1 MPATTTAF
9 EAANIF
15 ARTSGYIEKRYVDIG
30 DRVKAGALLAEITAP
45 ELDHQITQAK
55 ATLAQNQATLQQ
67 TQASRDLA
75 QVTNARDSKLVKQG
89 WLTLQQGDNDRLTL
103 KAQQAAV
110 GVAQSNI
117 AAQEA
122 QIRILGQEKAY
133 QRVVAPFDGVITQ
146 RNIDNGSLVTS
157 GSTFMFTLM
166 HPDVIRTQVFVPQD
180 EAFGLGPGVDA
191 VVRVPE
197 IPDRGFPGKVTRIAS
212 ALQPGSRT
220 LLTEIDVPNPDGA
233 LSPGIYC
240 TVELFIPR
248 KTPSMIIPADAVV
261 FDENGLHVAVVE
273 NGTAHLQKITIARDF
288 GTEVEVHDGV
298 KPGDQVI
305 LNPMIDLAEGSKVA
319 ARKPGDKLDRRGGR
333 NCDATPAIHGG
344 RPAVG
349 RPRLPGAGLYHG
361 HHSHGTSIDAGG
373 DRVFPAQWPEPVL
386 GDDPAGRSRHDVGA
400 GAAGFRSND
409 SGDGRDLCH
418 TDGANHAWN
427 SGRASYFAAV
437 SGWHSRNDASDV
449 CGTDD
454 ISSPGQLFH
463 FGKRK
468 PGRGCADGLQ

>member
-1 MPATTTAF
+1 MSEIRVRPKNEVVQDQRDPETDRVVTLPNAAPKRRGYGGRLFGAGALLLLVSSLALGGWRHYQARLEVAATEHESRTLVPDVRVATVRASGGKMSVSLPATTTAF

-15 ARTSGYIEKRYVDIG
+15 ARTNGYIEKRYVDIG
-30 DRVKAGALLAEITAP
+30 DRVKAGALLADITAP

-55 ATLAQNQATLQQ
+55 ATLAQNQATLKQ
-67 TQASRDLA
+67 TQASRELA
-75 QVTNARDSKLVKQG
+75 EVTNGRDSKLVKQG

-103 KAQQAAV
+103 QAQQAAV
-110 GVAQSNI
+110 AVAESNI

-122 QIRILGQEKAY
+122 QIRVLEQEKAY

-197 IPDRGFPGKVTRIAS
+197 IPDRSFPGKVTRIAS

-240 TVELFIPR
+240 TVELLIPR

-261 FDENGLHVAVVE
+261 FDQNGLHVAVVK

-298 KPGDQVI
+298 QPGDQVI
-305 LNPMIDLAEGSKVA
+305 LNPMVNLAEGNKVA
-319 ARKPGDKLDRRGGR
+319 ARKPQ
-333 NCDATPAIHGG
+333 
-344 RPAVG
+344 
-349 RPRLPGAGLYHG
+349 
-361 HHSHGTSIDAGG
+361 TS
-373 DRVFPAQWPEPVL
+373 
-386 GDDPAGRSRHDVGA
+386 
-400 GAAGFRSND
+400 
-409 SGDGRDLCH
+409 
-418 TDGANHAWN
+418 
-427 SGRASYFAAV
+427 
-437 SGWHSRNDASDV
+437 
-449 CGTDD
+449 
-454 ISSPGQLFH
+454 
-463 FGKRK
+463 
-468 PGRGCADGLQ
+468 

>member
-1 MPATTTAF
+1 MTETSVRPKREVVEDRVDPDTDRVVALPNAAPPKRRRRHGGVLFGATALLLLLGSLGIGGWRHYQAELAVAATMQRSRTVVPEVRLAAVRASDSKITVSLPATTTAF

-45 ELDHQITQAK
+45 ELDHQIAQAQ
-55 ATLAQNQATLQQ
+55 ATLAQNQSTLRQ
-67 TQASRDLA
+67 TEASRDLA
-75 QVTNARDSKLVKQG
+75 DVTNGRDSKLVKQG

-122 QIRILGQEKAY
+122 QVRVLGQEKTY

-197 IPDRGFPGKVTRIAS
+197 IPGRSFPGKVTRIAS

-261 FDENGLHVAVVE
+261 FDENGLHVAVVK
-273 NGTAHLQKITIARDF
+273 NGTAHLQKIAIARDF

-305 LNPMIDLAEGSKVA
+305 LNPMIDLADGSKVA
-319 ARKPGDKLDRRGGR
+319 ARKP
-333 NCDATPAIHGG
+333 AT
-344 RPAVG
+344 
-349 RPRLPGAGLYHG
+349 
-361 HHSHGTSIDAGG
+361 S
-373 DRVFPAQWPEPVL
+373 
-386 GDDPAGRSRHDVGA
+386 
-400 GAAGFRSND
+400 
-409 SGDGRDLCH
+409 
-418 TDGANHAWN
+418 
-427 SGRASYFAAV
+427 
-437 SGWHSRNDASDV
+437 
-449 CGTDD
+449 
-454 ISSPGQLFH
+454 
-463 FGKRK
+463 
-468 PGRGCADGLQ
+468 

>member
-1 MPATTTAF
+1 MNEIHVLPKKADVQDRVDSDSGRAPPAGKTDSPQRRNRGGVLVGSAALLLLLGGLAIGGWRHYEAERALAATMEHARTAVPEVRVAAVRASDSKITVTLPATTTAF

-30 DRVKAGALLAEITAP
+30 DHVKTGDLLADITAP

-75 QVTNARDSKLVKQG
+75 DVTNGRDSKLVKQG

-103 KAQQAAV
+103 QAQQAAV

-122 QIRILGQEKAY
+122 QIRVLEQEKAY
-133 QRVVAPFDGVITQ
+133 QRVIAPFDGVITQ

-157 GSTFMFTLM
+157 GSTFMFTLQ
-166 HPDVIRTQVFVPQD
+166 HPNVIRTQVFIPQD
-180 EAFGLGPGVDA
+180 EAFGVKPGVDA
-191 VVRVPE
+191 MVRVPE
-197 IPDRGFPGKVTRIAS
+197 IPDRGFPGTVTRIAS

-240 TVELFIPR
+240 TVELYIPR
-248 KTPSMIIPADAVV
+248 KTPSMIVPADAVV
-261 FDENGLHVAVVE
+261 FDQNGLHVAVVE
-273 NGTAHLQKITIARDF
+273 NGTARLQKINIARDF

-305 LNPMIDLAEGSKVA
+305 LNPMIDLADGSKV
-319 ARKPGDKLDRRGGR
+319 
-333 NCDATPAIHGG
+333 TV
-344 RPAVG
+344 RPAQK
-349 RPRLPGAGLYHG
+349 PR
-361 HHSHGTSIDAGG
+361 TS
-373 DRVFPAQWPEPVL
+373 
-386 GDDPAGRSRHDVGA
+386 
-400 GAAGFRSND
+400 
-409 SGDGRDLCH
+409 
-418 TDGANHAWN
+418 
-427 SGRASYFAAV
+427 
-437 SGWHSRNDASDV
+437 
-449 CGTDD
+449 
-454 ISSPGQLFH
+454 
-463 FGKRK
+463 
-468 PGRGCADGLQ
+468 

>member
-1 MPATTTAF
+1 MSEILERPRNADVQDRLDPEADRIVALPSVAPRRRGYGGALFGASALLLLAGSLALGGWRHYQGRLEVAATGQESRTLVPDVRVATVRAGASKINVTLPATTTAF

-15 ARTSGYIEKRYVDIG
+15 ARTNGYIEKRYVDIG
-30 DRVKAGALLAEITAP
+30 DRVKAGALLADITAP
-45 ELDHQITQAK
+45 ELDHQIVQAK
-55 ATLAQNQATLQQ
+55 ATLTQDQATLQQ
-67 TQASRDLA
+67 TQASQELA
-75 QVTNARDSKLVKQG
+75 QVTNARDSKLVTQG

-103 KAQQAAV
+103 RAQQAAV
-110 GVAQSNI
+110 AVAQSNI

-122 QIRILGQEKAY
+122 AIRVLEQEKAY

-166 HPDVIRTQVFVPQD
+166 HPNVIRTQVFVPQD

-197 IPDRGFPGKVTRIAS
+197 IPDRAFPGKVTRIAS

-273 NGTAHLQKITIARDF
+273 NGVAHMQKITIARDF
-288 GTEVEVHDGV
+288 GKEVEVHDGV

-305 LNPMIDLAEGSKVA
+305 LNPMVNLAEGSRVA
-319 ARKPGDKLDRRGGR
+319 VRK
-333 NCDATPAIHGG
+333 TQ
-344 RPAVG
+344 
-349 RPRLPGAGLYHG
+349 
-361 HHSHGTSIDAGG
+361 TS
-373 DRVFPAQWPEPVL
+373 
-386 GDDPAGRSRHDVGA
+386 
-400 GAAGFRSND
+400 
-409 SGDGRDLCH
+409 
-418 TDGANHAWN
+418 
-427 SGRASYFAAV
+427 
-437 SGWHSRNDASDV
+437 
-449 CGTDD
+449 
-454 ISSPGQLFH
+454 
-463 FGKRK
+463 
-468 PGRGCADGLQ
+468 

>member
-1 MPATTTAF
+1 MTEIHVLPKKEGGQDRTDPETDRVVALPKAAPPRRRRRYGGALLGAAALLLLVGGLGVGGWRHYQARLALAATARQGRTAVPDVNVAVVRASDSKINVTLPATTTAF

-15 ARTSGYIEKRYVDIG
+15 ARASGYIEKRYVDIG
-30 DRVKAGALLAEITAP
+30 DRVKAGALLADITAP
-45 ELDHQITQAK
+45 ELDHQISQAE
-55 ATLAQNQATLQQ
+55 ATLTQDQAALKQ

-75 QVTNARDSKLVKQG
+75 QVTYARDSDLVKKG

-103 KAQQAAV
+103 QAQQAAV
-110 GVAQSNI
+110 GVALSNI

-122 QIRILGQEKAY
+122 QIRILQQEKAY

-180 EAFGLGPGVDA
+180 EAFGVGPGVDA

-197 IPDRGFPGKVTRIAS
+197 IPDRSFPGKVTRIAS

-233 LSPGIYC
+233 LNPGIYC

-248 KTPSMIIPADAVV
+248 KTPSMIVPADAVV
-261 FDENGLHVAVVE
+261 FDQNGLHVAVVD
-273 NGTAHLQKITIARDF
+273 NGTVRLQKIAIARDF

-305 LNPMIDLAEGSKVA
+305 LNPMIDLADGSKVA
-319 ARKPGDKLDRRGGR
+319 VRSVQKPR
-333 NCDATPAIHGG
+333 
-344 RPAVG
+344 
-349 RPRLPGAGLYHG
+349 
-361 HHSHGTSIDAGG
+361 TS
-373 DRVFPAQWPEPVL
+373 
-386 GDDPAGRSRHDVGA
+386 
-400 GAAGFRSND
+400 
-409 SGDGRDLCH
+409 
-418 TDGANHAWN
+418 
-427 SGRASYFAAV
+427 
-437 SGWHSRNDASDV
+437 
-449 CGTDD
+449 
-454 ISSPGQLFH
+454 
-463 FGKRK
+463 
-468 PGRGCADGLQ
+468 

>member
-1 MPATTTAF
+1 MSETSLRPKREVVQDRVDPDTDRVVALPNAAPPKRRRRYGGALIGATALSLLAGSLGIGGWRHYQAELAVAATMQRSRTAVPEVRVAAVRASDSKITVSLPATTTAF

-15 ARTSGYIEKRYVDIG
+15 ARTNGYIEKRYVDIG
-30 DRVKAGALLAEITAP
+30 DRVKTGALLVDITAP

-55 ATLAQNQATLQQ
+55 ATLAQTQATLEQ

-75 QVTNARDSKLVKQG
+75 DVTNGRDSKLVKQG

-110 GVAQSNI
+110 EVAQSNI

-122 QIRILGQEKAY
+122 QIRVLEQEKSY

-146 RNIDNGSLVTS
+146 RNIDNGSLVTA
-157 GSTFMFTLM
+157 GSTFMYTLM

-191 VVRVPE
+191 VIRVPE
-197 IPDRGFPGKVTRIAS
+197 IPNRTFPGKVTRIAN

-220 LLTEIDVPNPDGA
+220 LLTEIDVPNPDWA

-240 TVELFIPR
+240 TVELLIPR

-261 FDENGLHVAVVE
+261 FDQNGLHVAIVE

-298 KPGDQVI
+298 KPDDQVI
-305 LNPMIDLAEGSKVA
+305 LNPMIDLAEGSKVT
-319 ARKPGDKLDRRGGR
+319 ARKP
-333 NCDATPAIHGG
+333 T
-344 RPAVG
+344 
-349 RPRLPGAGLYHG
+349 
-361 HHSHGTSIDAGG
+361 TS
-373 DRVFPAQWPEPVL
+373 
-386 GDDPAGRSRHDVGA
+386 
-400 GAAGFRSND
+400 
-409 SGDGRDLCH
+409 
-418 TDGANHAWN
+418 
-427 SGRASYFAAV
+427 
-437 SGWHSRNDASDV
+437 
-449 CGTDD
+449 
-454 ISSPGQLFH
+454 
-463 FGKRK
+463 
-468 PGRGCADGLQ
+468 

>member
-1 MPATTTAF
+1 MSEVRQRPKNEDVQDQPDPQIDRVVELPKDGRKRRRRFRGALLGGGTLLLLVGGLGIGGWRHYQAELAVAATAQQSRTLVPDVRVASVRAADSQITISLPATTLAF
-9 EAANIF
+9 EAANVF

-30 DRVKAGALLAEITAP
+30 DRVKAGALLADITAP
-45 ELDHQITQAK
+45 ELDHQIAQAK
-55 ATLAQNQATLQQ
+55 ATLAQDQASLQQ

-75 QVTNARDSKLVKQG
+75 DVTNGRDSKLVKQG

-103 KAQQAAV
+103 AAQKAAV

-122 QIRILGQEKAY
+122 QIRILEQEKAY

-146 RNIDNGSLVTS
+146 RNIDNGSLVQS

-166 HPDVIRTQVFVPQD
+166 HPDVIRTQVYVPQD

-197 IPDRGFPGKVTRIAS
+197 IPGRTFPGKVTRIAS

-240 TVELFIPR
+240 TIELFIPR
-248 KTPSMIIPADAVV
+248 KTPSMIIPSDAVV
-261 FDENGLHVAVVE
+261 FDRDGLHVAVVE
-273 NGTAHLQKITIARDF
+273 NGSAHLKKIAIVRDF

-305 LNPMIDLAEGSKVA
+305 LNPMVNLVEGSKVA
-319 ARKPGDKLDRRGGR
+319 VRK
-333 NCDATPAIHGG
+333 
-344 RPAVG
+344 
-349 RPRLPGAGLYHG
+349 
-361 HHSHGTSIDAGG
+361 
-373 DRVFPAQWPEPVL
+373 AQT
-386 GDDPAGRSRHDVGA
+386 G
-400 GAAGFRSND
+400 
-409 SGDGRDLCH
+409 
-418 TDGANHAWN
+418 
-427 SGRASYFAAV
+427 
-437 SGWHSRNDASDV
+437 
-449 CGTDD
+449 
-454 ISSPGQLFH
+454 
-463 FGKRK
+463 
-468 PGRGCADGLQ
+468 

>member
-1 MPATTTAF
+1 VGGLAEGAWRHHEADLGVAATSQQSTAFVPNVRVAAVRAAGSTTTVTLPATTTAF

-15 ARTSGYIEKRYVDIG
+15 ARTSGYVEKRYVDIG
-30 DRVKAGALLAEITAP
+30 DHVKAGDLLASIVAP

-75 QVTNARDSKLVKQG
+75 QVTNARDSNLVKQG

-103 KAQQAAV
+103 EAQKAAV
-110 GVAQSNI
+110 EVAQANI

-122 QIRILGQEKAY
+122 QIRILEQEKAY

-166 HPDVIRTQVFVPQD
+166 HSNVIRTQVFVPQD

-197 IPDRGFPGKVTRIAS
+197 IPDRNFPGKVTRIAD

-220 LLTEIDVPNPDGA
+220 LLTEIDVPNPDSA

-248 KTPSMIIPADAVV
+248 KTPAMIIPADAVV
-261 FDENGLHVAVVE
+261 FDQNGLHVAVVR
-273 NGTAHLQKITIARDF
+273 NGAVHLQKITIARDF

-298 KPGDQVI
+298 NPGDQVV
-305 LNPMIDLAEGSKVA
+305 LNPMVNLTEGSKVA
-319 ARKPGDKLDRRGGR
+319 
-333 NCDATPAIHGG
+333 
-344 RPAVG
+344 V
-349 RPRLPGAGLYHG
+349 
-361 HHSHGTSIDAGG
+361 
-373 DRVFPAQWPEPVL
+373 
-386 GDDPAGRSRHDVGA
+386 RHETKTG
-400 GAAGFRSND
+400 
-409 SGDGRDLCH
+409 
-418 TDGANHAWN
+418 
-427 SGRASYFAAV
+427 
-437 SGWHSRNDASDV
+437 
-449 CGTDD
+449 
-454 ISSPGQLFH
+454 
-463 FGKRK
+463 
-468 PGRGCADGLQ
+468 

>member
-1 MPATTTAF
+1 MTETSVRPKREVVEDRVDPDTDRVVALPNAAPPKRRRRHGGVLFGATALLLLLGSLGIGGWRHYQAELAVAATMQRSRTVVPEVRLAAVRASDSKITVSLPATTTAF

-45 ELDHQITQAK
+45 ELDHQIAQAQ
-55 ATLAQNQATLQQ
+55 ATLAQNQSTLRQ
-67 TQASRDLA
+67 TEASRDLA
-75 QVTNARDSKLVKQG
+75 DVTNGRDSKLVKQG

-122 QIRILGQEKAY
+122 QVRVLGQEKTY

-197 IPDRGFPGKVTRIAS
+197 IPGRSFPGKVTRIAS

-261 FDENGLHVAVVE
+261 FDENGLHVAVVK
-273 NGTAHLQKITIARDF
+273 NGIAHLQKIAIARDF

-305 LNPMIDLAEGSKVA
+305 LNPMIDLADGSKVA
-319 ARKPGDKLDRRGGR
+319 ARKP
-333 NCDATPAIHGG
+333 AT
-344 RPAVG
+344 
-349 RPRLPGAGLYHG
+349 
-361 HHSHGTSIDAGG
+361 S
-373 DRVFPAQWPEPVL
+373 
-386 GDDPAGRSRHDVGA
+386 
-400 GAAGFRSND
+400 
-409 SGDGRDLCH
+409 
-418 TDGANHAWN
+418 
-427 SGRASYFAAV
+427 
-437 SGWHSRNDASDV
+437 
-449 CGTDD
+449 
-454 ISSPGQLFH
+454 
-463 FGKRK
+463 
-468 PGRGCADGLQ
+468 

>member
-1 MPATTTAF
+1 MSEVRERPKNEDVQDQPDPQIDRVVELPKDGRKRGRRFRGALLGGGTLLLLVGGLGIGGWRHYQAELAVAATAQQSRTLVPDVRVASVRAADSQITISLPATTLAF
-9 EAANIF
+9 EAANVF

-30 DRVKAGALLAEITAP
+30 DRVKAGALLADITAP
-45 ELDHQITQAK
+45 ELDHQIAQAK
-55 ATLAQNQATLQQ
+55 ATLAQDQASLQQ

-75 QVTNARDSKLVKQG
+75 DVTNGRDSKLVKQG

-103 KAQQAAV
+103 AAQKAAV

-122 QIRILGQEKAY
+122 QIRILEQEKAY

-146 RNIDNGSLVTS
+146 RNIDNGSLVQS

-166 HPDVIRTQVFVPQD
+166 HPDVIRTQVYVPQD

-197 IPDRGFPGKVTRIAS
+197 IPGRTFPGKVTRIAS

-240 TVELFIPR
+240 TIELFIPR
-248 KTPSMIIPADAVV
+248 KTPSMIIPSDAVV
-261 FDENGLHVAVVE
+261 FDRDGLHVAVVE
-273 NGTAHLQKITIARDF
+273 NGSAHLKKIAIVRDF

-305 LNPMIDLAEGSKVA
+305 LNPMVNLVEGSKVA
-319 ARKPGDKLDRRGGR
+319 VRK
-333 NCDATPAIHGG
+333 
-344 RPAVG
+344 
-349 RPRLPGAGLYHG
+349 
-361 HHSHGTSIDAGG
+361 
-373 DRVFPAQWPEPVL
+373 AQT
-386 GDDPAGRSRHDVGA
+386 G
-400 GAAGFRSND
+400 
-409 SGDGRDLCH
+409 
-418 TDGANHAWN
+418 
-427 SGRASYFAAV
+427 
-437 SGWHSRNDASDV
+437 
-449 CGTDD
+449 
-454 ISSPGQLFH
+454 
-463 FGKRK
+463 
-468 PGRGCADGLQ
+468 